1 MLHNVTMRFLFLA
14 SIVVMNYIYFSKEIV
29 SLNEDCCRYFY
40 LDFTDRLRHNGI
52 LKEIYIQFLEPTP
65 KINKNAASEDDWM
78 WCLREAAMGAMG
90 ASAVAACKNHH
101 LHPAVQLN

>member
-1 MLHNVTMRFLFLA
+1 MK
-14 SIVVMNYIYFSKEIV
+14 IVVGIFI
-29 SLNEDCCRYFY
+29 LT
-40 LDFTDRLRHNGI
+40 LLTDWDNVI

-65 KINKNAASEDDWM
+65 KINKNAASKDDWV